1 MADGQPEN
9 GMNGKT
15 RMCGCLVYGF
25 GSVKHVLFIFRLP
38 LNGVAEPFF
47 RSPLSK
53 ASNVVFRLPL

>member
-25 GSVKHVLFIFRLP
+25 SFAKRALLVFRL
-38 LNGVAEPFF
+38 
-47 RSPLSK
+47 PLSK